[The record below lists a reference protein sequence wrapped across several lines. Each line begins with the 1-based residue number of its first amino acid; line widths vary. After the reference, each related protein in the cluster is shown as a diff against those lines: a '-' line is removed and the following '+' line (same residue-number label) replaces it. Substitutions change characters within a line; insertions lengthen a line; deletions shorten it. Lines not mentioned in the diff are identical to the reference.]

1 MERAPLDLL
10 VYALI
15 FAGIVLFNYLLQRFM
30 KRTQQQAPP
39 PEPPLQEDEAPP
51 DTLWGRAAQAPAEP
65 VIPAERV
72 GRTAAPGASPPRP
85 ALRSGARALFR
96 SRQDIRHAVV
106 VMTVL
111 GPCRAHEP
119 PSAR

>member
-15 FAGIVLFNYLLQRFM
+15 FAGIMLVNYLLQRFV
-30 KRTQQQAPP
+30 KRAQQAPT
-39 PEPPLQEDEAPP
+39 PEPPPQEDEAPP
-51 DTLWGRAAQAPAEP
+51 ETLWGRAPQASAEP
-65 VIPAERV
+65 AMPTERV
-72 GRTAAPGASPPRP
+72 GRTVAAGVSPARP
-85 ALRSGARALFR
+85 DQRFGARALFR

-111 GPCRAHEP
+111 GPCRAQEP
-119 PSAR
+119 PSIR

>member
-15 FAGIVLFNYLLQRFM
+15 FAGIVLFNYLLQRFV
-30 KRTQQQAPP
+30 KRAQQQAPP
-39 PEPPLQEDEAPP
+39 EPPPQEDEALPE
-51 DTLWGRAAQAPAEP
+51 TLWGRAPQVSAEP
-65 VIPAERV
+65 VMPAERG
-72 GRTAAPGASPPRP
+72 GRTAAPGASAPRP
-85 ALRSGARALFR
+85 DQRSGVRALFR

-111 GPCRAHEP
+111 GPCRAQEP